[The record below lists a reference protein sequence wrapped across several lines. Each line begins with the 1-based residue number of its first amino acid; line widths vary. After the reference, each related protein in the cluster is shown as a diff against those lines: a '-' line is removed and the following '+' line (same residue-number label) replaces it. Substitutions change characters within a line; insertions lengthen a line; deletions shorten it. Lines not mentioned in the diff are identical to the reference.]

1 MRFPR
6 LMLAASGLATVALLG
21 SSAAANAATINGPIY
36 NTGEAGYQIQSSVPF
51 NEIRTTIHIPA
62 GGQSSAFIDLQ
73 ENINGGETFAL
84 GLAYDP
90 HLGTYSLQGFEGF
103 TLDGSAG
110 VPLPEAA
117 FAAHLVPV
125 PTLGAPAG
133 APLFSSQTGGS
144 YYVELHYSTKNHIVQ
159 FVAGPTETDAAT
171 LNQAF
176 SFNGTFNAPA
186 IETFNLQ
193 NLLGTIFAHAPGGG
207 ALPPSSPQA
216 SFTRSGITE
225 PAGHNVGGIA
235 GTRVT
240 FDFFPL
246 DEAVATTTG
255 GAPTIQTNTI
265 TLEPSP
271 ALPGVGSAFGIVTGP
286 QI

>member
-51 NEIRTTIHIPA
+51 NEIRTTIHVPA
-62 GGQSSAFIDLQ
+62 GSTSSSFIDLA
-73 ENINGGETFAL
+73 EGVNGGETFSI
-84 GLAYDP
+84 GLAYRNSTQSFY
-90 HLGTYSLQGFEGF
+90 LYGLEGF
-103 TLDGSAG
+103 NFSNIATG
-110 VPLPEAA
+110 VPLPATL
-117 FAAHLVPV
+117 FGTHLVPLS
-125 PTLGAPAG
+125 TLGAPAG
-133 APLFSSQTGGS
+133 TPLFSTLTGGS
-144 YYVELHYSTKNHIVQ
+144 YYVELHYSTKNHVVQ
-159 FVAGPTETDAAT
+159 YVAGPTETDAAT
-171 LNQAF
+171 LNERF
-176 SFNGTFNAPA
+176 SFTGTFNAPA
-186 IETFNLQ
+186 IETLNLTS
-193 NLLGTIFAHAPGGG
+193 LIGFGGF
-207 ALPPSSPQA
+207 LSPSTPQA

-246 DEAVATTTG
+246 DEAVATTGG
-255 GAPTIQTNTI
+255 GAPTIAHNQI

-271 ALPGVGSAFGIVTGP
+271 ALPGVGSAFGVITGP